1 MLPMQGAQVQSLV
14 WGTKILYATQCR
26 QRREK
31 KRVLNERKLV
41 VKWLK
46 TCFLYPNTQVLSN
59 QSGDYHA
66 KKQHFKLTV
75 SSNFPLKKTK
85 NKKTKLKWKWS
96 RSVVFD
102 SLRSACNVGDLGSI
116 PGSGRSPGEVNGNPL
131 QYSCLENPMDRG
143 AWWATVHG
151 LQSQTWL
158 SNFTSTFTWRQ
169 KAHLYSLYGSNYL
182 SNDKCKYPLTQ
193 LLLH

>member
-1 MLPMQGAQVQSLV
+1 MQGAQVQSLV

-116 PGSGRSPGEVNGNPL
+116 PGSGRSRGEGNGNPL
-131 QYSCLENPMDRG
+131 QYYCLENPMDG
-143 AWWATVHG
+143 GVWWATVHR
-151 LQSQTWL
+151 SQRVRHDWATSL
-158 SNFTSTFTWRQ
+158 S
-169 KAHLYSLYGSNYL
+169 LSLEGRR
-182 SNDKCKYPLTQ
+182 LTCTVSMEATISQ
-193 LLLH
+193 MVNVNTL